1 MAKREYIQRH
11 LLIIRK
17 LKNSPSS
24 FEEIKKYLIREQEIT
39 GENFDISQLDM
50 QIKSTV

>member
-17 LKNSPSS
+17 LQSQPST
-24 FEEIKKYLIREQEIT
+24 FESIKKYLLQEQEFT
-39 GENFDISQLDM
+39 GENFDISQRTF
-50 QIKSTV
+50 SV